1 MSKPWSK
8 LEYEAGINYKS
19 QQQHGGSP
27 ETGLACLTRARL
39 SFQSTRL

>member
-1 MSKPWSK
+1 MSKLTQ
-8 LEYEAGINYKS
+8 LEYEERRRYKS